1 LPLIEKYR
9 YRIPVGDRVWEVD
22 EFLGANQGL
31 VLAEVE
37 LTHPDQPIELPP
49 WVGQEVS
56 DNPRYLNANLV
67 DNPFTL
73 WKN

>member
-1 LPLIEKYR
+1 
-9 YRIPVGDRVWEVD
+9 
-22 EFLGANQGL
+22 
-31 VLAEVE
+31 VE